1 VGHDGDATMN
11 LAHLLDPHP
20 DADVAIISRN
30 TSTTYG
36 ELRDQIG
43 RLRGGL
49 VELGVGMGDRV
60 AIVCGNDRHFVISYL
75 ATIGIGAIAVPL
87 NPASPSPELQ
97 HEIAVVEP
105 VAIIMDPKVVAA
117 WSEMSPTAVPSV
129 QHVIVTEGE
138 APDGVQGLD
147 ELLAADPLPIVDVD
161 GDTLAVMMFTSG
173 TAGAPRAAMLSHR
186 NLASNIEQ
194 ALTAR
199 DQMKQGDIVYGVLP
213 LFHIFGLNVLLGVSL
228 RVGATL
234 VLVQRFDPST
244 AVESITS
251 RRITVVPGAPPMWIA
266 FAHFDELPADSF
278 ATVRIALSGAS
289 RLPPA
294 VAMRC
299 EERFGLR
306 IAEGYGLT
314 EASPVVTSSAG
325 MEPRYGSVGHSV
337 TGVEVRLIGDD
348 GDDVVVGDT
357 GEIWVRGPNVFQ
369 GYYREPEATAR
380 VLDADGWLH
389 TGDLATVDD
398 DGWLYLVDRSKDLII
413 VSGFNVYPAEVEDV
427 LANHPAVAGVGV
439 TGVAHPHTGE
449 AVKAF
454 VVLAPG
460 AALDEETLIEYA
472 SQYLARYKCPTKVIF
487 VDELP
492 HNITGKLMR
501 RHLEAS
507 VLADPPTMASDG
519 D

>member
-1 VGHDGDATMN
+1 
-11 LAHLLDPHP
+11 
-20 DADVAIISRN
+20 
-30 TSTTYG
+30 
-36 ELRDQIG
+36 
-43 RLRGGL
+43 
-49 VELGVGMGDRV
+49 
-60 AIVCGNDRHFVISYL
+60 
-75 ATIGIGAIAVPL
+75 
-87 NPASPSPELQ
+87 
-97 HEIAVVEP
+97 
-105 VAIIMDPKVVAA
+105 MDPKVVSA
-117 WSEMSPTAVPSV
+117 WSEVSPTAVPSV
-129 QHVIVTEGE
+129 QHIIVTEGE
-138 APDGVQGLD
+138 PPQGARTLD
-147 ELLAADPLPIVDVD
+147 DLMAADAHPIVDVD
-161 GDTLAVMMFTSG
+161 ADTLAAMMFTSG

-186 NLASNIEQ
+186 NLESNIEQ

-199 DQMKQGDIVYGVLP
+199 DRVRQGDVVYGVLP
-213 LFHIFGLNVLLGVSL
+213 LFHIFGLNVLLGISL
-228 RVGATL
+228 TVGATL

-244 AVESITS
+244 AAESIRT

-266 FAHFDELPADSF
+266 FAHFDELPSDSF

-289 RLPPA
+289 RLPPT

-314 EASPVVTSSAG
+314 EASPIVTSSAG

-337 TGVEVRLIGDD
+337 AGVEVRLIGDD
-348 GDDVVVGDT
+348 GHDVVAGDT

-380 VLDADGWLH
+380 VLDEDGWLH

-427 LANHPAVAGVGV
+427 LASHPAVAEVGV
-439 TGVAHPHTGE
+439 IGVAHPHTGE

-454 VVLAPG
+454 VVLAPDG
-460 AALDEETLIEYA
+460 SLDEETLIDYA
-472 SQYLARYKCPTKVIF
+472 SHYLARYKCPTKVIF

-492 HNITGKLMR
+492 HSINGKLLR

-507 VLADPPTMASDG
+507 VLADPPAL
-519 D
+519 